1 MLALL
6 LASQIATAGLS
17 PPAPAF
23 AIDKPLISRNGLKF
37 IPSVCRAGV
46 TVAADPSVALRGQT
60 TPGVQRLGDLP
71 KAHLEIAVNRTV
83 SGCAAPLIV
92 RYAVEGDGHFAGGAG
107 K

>member
-6 LASQIATAGLS
+6 MATHLAAAAT
-17 PPAPAF
+17 PPAI
-23 AIDKPLISRNGLKF
+23 AIDKPLISRNGLNF
-37 IPSVCRAGV
+37 VPSACRAGV
-46 TVAADPSVALRGQT
+46 TVAANPSVALRDQK

-92 RYAVEGDGHFAGGAG
+92 RYAVEGDGRFAGGSG